1 MPLQIK
7 MISIPLNVDV
17 TFTNLGINGVVR
29 RMYHGCGGSTEK
41 CNEGKDGNLANKCG
55 HGFKHQHAIH
65 VWMLQ
70 NTKKLGVRL
79 VHVTSLE
86 SKDL

>member
-1 MPLQIK
+1 MPIQIK
-7 MISIPLNVDV
+7 MISIPLNVDI

-55 HGFKHQHAIH
+55 HGFEH
-65 VWMLQ
+65 
-70 NTKKLGVRL
+70 
-79 VHVTSLE
+79 
-86 SKDL
+86 